1 MSIGYKVHALDTVN
15 LRICEGEFV
24 MVLGPSGSGKST
36 IIGMVSGIFP
46 ARKTDNLQPVEAL
59 KYE

>member
-46 ARKTDNLQPVEAL
+46 ARKAANLQPVEAL
-59 KYE
+59 RYE